1 MRLGAMNP
9 EEPFSGITV
18 PVHIEY
24 SQKRIDEVIES
35 SRRLYTKKWQEKTLE
50 APIKNEKKVVSHITG
65 LLP

>member
-35 SRRLYTKKWQEKTLE
+35 SRKQYAKKYEAVVVSPREVKNAASTKV
-50 APIKNEKKVVSHITG
+50 KVVV
-65 LLP
+65 P